1 MRKRA
6 LVISINTVR
15 DASGSGHYS
24 LYSEKAIQTLGP
36 SSTALYRICQFF
48 ISASAVAELLC
59 THRTIEYYLDPSY
72 ANT

>member
-1 MRKRA
+1 MIK
-6 LVISINTVR
+6 SINNVR

-24 LYSEKAIQTLGP
+24 LYSEEAIQTLRP

-48 ISASAVAELLC
+48 ISASAVGELLC
-59 THRTIEYYLDPSY
+59 THRSIEYYLDPSH